1 MHSTRGNEGTAA
13 DATYRYAGDTRD
25 TGDTGNT
32 GNTSNTDN
40 TGTVHELPRLA
51 RDTTAENP
59 WPVSVLSQKYHNA
72 VLRWPDTWVEGQIVE
87 INMRRATSG
96 YITLR
101 DNSDEISLPVMGF
114 RAFVA
119 KARDFRQG
127 DRVVVHG
134 KPDIWMK
141 ATRLS
146 FVADDIRRVGAG
158 DLKAQIDE
166 LRKKLKGEGLFDA
179 ENKVELP
186 EFPACIG
193 LICAPQARAEGDV
206 ITNVNL
212 RWPVV
217 RFKVVHAHVQG
228 AQCPPDIINAI
239 QILDDDPDVDVI
251 IVARG
256 GGSFEDL
263 IGFSDEG
270 VVRAAAACI
279 TPLVSAVGHE
289 DDWTLI
295 DLAADLRASTPTDA
309 AKKVVPDVREQWQL
323 ITSARAQMLM
333 RMTSKIDN
341 EVRLVDG
348 YASRPSL
355 THPQTMLDPHQR
367 FLDDAGQRLERGL
380 TRIVDDAGFTIDK
393 LHASLTALSPQST
406 LNRGYAV
413 VQNSNGHVLDD
424 AGDIRIGDEIT
435 ITLKRG
441 ALNAQA
447 TSLDLRSQDDSA
459 PVTGTRGGTQ

>member
-1 MHSTRGNEGTAA
+1 MSSAYGYGSLTRSAAPQQGMLPAGEGPKSP
-13 DATYRYAGDTRD
+13 DQ
-25 TGDTGNT
+25 
-32 GNTSNTDN
+32 
-40 TGTVHELPRLA
+40 LPRLA

-59 WPVSVLSQKYHNA
+59 WPVNILSQKFHDSVA
-72 VLRWPDTWVEGQIVE
+72 RWPEAWVEGQIVE
-87 INMRRATSG
+87 INMRRPTSG

-101 DNSDEISLPVMGF
+101 DNFEEISLPVMGF
-114 RAFVA
+114 RAFVS
-119 KARDFRQG
+119 KAREFHQG
-127 DRVVVHG
+127 DRVVIHG

-146 FVADDIRRVGAG
+146 FVADDIRRVGTG

-179 ENKVELP
+179 ENKVPLP

-212 RWPVV
+212 RWPIVQ
-217 RFKVVHAHVQG
+217 FKIVHAHVQG
-228 AQCPPDIINAI
+228 AQCPSDVINAI
-239 QILDDDPDVDVI
+239 QMLDQDPQVDVI

-270 VVRAAAACI
+270 VVRAAAACQ

-295 DLAADLRASTPTDA
+295 DLASDLRASTPTDA
-309 AKKVVPDVREQWQL
+309 AKRVVPDVREQWQL
-323 ITSARAQMLM
+323 IESARMQMHM
-333 RMTSKIDN
+333 RVSARVDN
-341 EVRLVDG
+341 EIRLIDG
-348 YASRPSL
+348 YANRPSL
-355 THPQTMLDPHQR
+355 THPLTMLEPHQR
-367 FLDDAGQRLERGL
+367 FLDDARQRMERGL
-380 TRIVDDAGFTIDK
+380 TRIVDDASLTVEK

-413 VQNSNGHVLDD
+413 VQGEDGRVVDD
-424 AGDIRIGDEIT
+424 ARDVHIGDELT
-435 ITLKRG
+435 LTLKHG
-441 ALNAQA
+441 VVVSQA
-447 TSLDLRSQDDSA
+447 TAVGDQQQSKSK
-459 PVTGTRGGTQ
+459 